1 MKVFVYFN
9 LHKKCFSI
17 KALEGAMK
25 GRVVAHRDN
34 VLLFQATFKVSQAG
48 RERVLREKRKNVHAG
63 VVGNLSFVGEMGDT
77 ALWKC
82 ASTYPA
88 FIPVTYNP
96 YKYSTFVRKNNDY
109 MEMHKASD
117 VFLNQDRSVY
127 AMV

>member
-34 VLLFQATFKVSQAG
+34 VLLFHATFKVSQAG

-63 VVGNLSFVGEMGDT
+63 VCGTWYDSGNDHGTLSSVKERGE
-77 ALWKC
+77 L
-82 ASTYPA
+82 
-88 FIPVTYNP
+88 VTYNP
-96 YKYSTFVRKNNDY
+96 AKLENEKWMKEINLSKSV
-109 MEMHKASD
+109 
-117 VFLNQDRSVY
+117 LNIGINY
-127 AMV
+127 PF